1 MSDADL
7 REKTSEFKARFEKG
21 EGLDDLLPEAFAV
34 VKNAARRLCGQNLEV
49 CGHALAWEMVHY
61 DVQLLGGI
69 TLHEKRIA
77 EMATG
82 EENLSFH
89 LPALFKRV
97 IGKKLPTRYRE

>member
-1 MSDADL
+1 M
-7 REKTSEFKARFEKG
+7 RTWEKNERIQSPLEK

-49 CGHALAWEMVHY
+49 CGHANWEMVHY

-69 TLHEKRIA
+69 TLHERIA

-82 EENLSFH
+82 GGKPWFP
-89 LPALFKRV
+89 PARF
-97 IGKKLPTRYRE
+97 I